1 MRLSQKEEKLRDPSA
16 ILVTG
21 ATGKQGGAVLRG
33 LARRGHAVKA
43 LLRDPDKGRDLK
55 AQGVEVAVGDL
66 NDRSSLC
73 AALQGIKQVFLVTS
87 PSYGAAPS
95 TEIQQ
100 GLTMIDAAIDSGVE
114 HIVFTSSSSS
124 DRQTGIVHF
133 EDKHRIEQRLRSA
146 GVPFTILRPVFFMEN
161 FATPFFL
168 PSIRQGVLAL
178 PMRGDRPLQMI
189 SVEDIGEVGAAALA
203 NPAKFA
209 GETIELAGDELTLNE
224 AMALLSKATGKTIRY
239 EQLTPAIGRQVF
251 GDDMTLMFRWF
262 DEVGYRVDIRELQRR
277 WGAPLTTFAELMK
290 TAAWVRSV

>member
-66 NDRSSLC
+66 NDMSSLC

-124 DRQTGIVHF
+124 DRQTGIVH
-133 EDKHRIEQRLRSA
+133 LRTSTGSSSA
-146 GVPFTILRPVFFMEN
+146 SGAPAFRSRSCAPVFFMEN

-209 GETIELAGDELTLNE
+209 SETIELAGDELTLNE

-262 DEVGYRVDIRELQRR
+262 DEVGYRVDIPELQRR